1 LPAWQTTVTGDLFP
15 PAIRVV
21 PSPGCASCDTV
32 HPKLKLT
39 SVSMIAMLLAVLAGG
54 CGSQSSAV
62 TRKDDGHASTAA
74 ARVSSTP
81 VVTGPGQPGP
91 IWKPVASIGGQPAAW
106 IALRSGVT
114 LLRFDQRLVH
124 LALHAGSSEPGG
136 QGWTYGDHIG
146 AGEIHRAL
154 AAFNGGFKLSYGSV
168 GFLADGRVAVPL
180 AAGLG
185 SIVTYRNGT
194 TDIGAWQ
201 EGVPASGLR
210 VASVLQNL
218 HLLVDRGVAA
228 PMVENCTLSCWGK
241 TLGGGADVA
250 RSALGIT
257 GEGQLV
263 WAAGESLSPAMIA
276 QGLVDAGVVRA
287 VELDINPEWIAGYL
301 YIHHGGG
308 PTGVPVVPGQLGISG
323 RLLAPYGRDFFTILA
338 N

>member
-1 LPAWQTTVTGDLFP
+1 MLTLASEICRVATV
-15 PAIRVV
+15 
-21 PSPGCASCDTV
+21 
-32 HPKLKLT
+32 KLAPEIM
-39 SVSMIAMLLAVLAGG
+39 VAMLLAAVVMGG
-54 CGSQSSAV
+54 CGSQANTAQKASRVAV
-62 TRKDDGHASTAA
+62 AR
-74 ARVSSTP
+74 RVSSAP
-81 VVTGPGQPGP
+81 LVTEPRQPEP
-91 IWKPVASIGGQPAAW
+91 TWKPVASIGGQPVAW

-124 LALHAGSSEPGG
+124 LALHAGSGEPGG
-136 QGWTYGDHIG
+136 QGWTHGNHIG
-146 AGEIHRAL
+146 ANEIHRVL

-168 GFLADGRVAVPL
+168 GFLADGRAAVRL
-180 AAGLG
+180 TAGLG
-185 SIVTYRNGT
+185 SIVTYQNGT

-201 EGVPASGLR
+201 EGVPASGLK

-228 PMVENCTLSCWGK
+228 PTVHNCIEGCWGG
-241 TLGGGADVA
+241 TLGGGPNVA

-276 QGLVDAGVVRA
+276 QALIEAGVLRA

-308 PTGVPVVPGQLGISG
+308 PTAVPVVPGQLGIPG
-323 RLLAPYGRDFFTILA
+323 RLLAPYSRDFFTILA

>member
-1 LPAWQTTVTGDLFP
+1 MMLTRTSEICRMAKMKPAP
-15 PAIRVV
+15 
-21 PSPGCASCDTV
+21 
-32 HPKLKLT
+32 
-39 SVSMIAMLLAVLAGG
+39 VSMVAMLLAAAIVVGG
-54 CGSQSSAV
+54 CGSQLNVAAKNVAAKKGAGHTHARSSSA
-62 TRKDDGHASTAA
+62 
-74 ARVSSTP
+74 P
-81 VVTGPGQPGP
+81 LVTGPGQPGTT
-91 IWKPVASIGGQPAAW
+91 WQPVASIAGQPAAW
-106 IALRSGVT
+106 IAQRSGVT

-124 LALHAGSSEPGG
+124 LALHAGSGEPGG

-146 AGEIHRAL
+146 ASEIHRVL
-154 AAFNGGFKLSYGSV
+154 AAFNGGFKLSNGPV
-168 GFLADGRVAVPL
+168 GFMADGHVAVAL
-180 AAGLG
+180 TVGLG

-201 EGVPASGLR
+201 QGVPAPGLG

-228 PMVENCTLSCWGK
+228 PTVESCVLSCWGA
-241 TLGGGADVA
+241 TLGGGAEVA

-257 GEGQLV
+257 ASGQLV
-263 WAAGESLSPAMIA
+263 WASGEHLSPAMIA
-276 QGLVDAGVVRA
+276 QGLLSAGVVRA

-308 PTGVPVVPGQLGISG
+308 PTAVPVVPGQLGIPG

>member
-1 LPAWQTTVTGDLFP
+1 
-15 PAIRVV
+15 
-21 PSPGCASCDTV
+21 
-32 HPKLKLT
+32 
-39 SVSMIAMLLAVLAGG
+39 VSMVAIQLAAVVASG
-54 CGSQSSAV
+54 CGSQSNAAQ
-62 TRKDDGHASTAA
+62 KASTVAM
-74 ARVSSTP
+74 ARRISNVP
-81 VVTGPGQPGP
+81 LVTEPGRPGSM
-91 IWKPVASIGGQPAAW
+91 WKPVASIGAQPAAW

-124 LALHAGSSEPGG
+124 MALHAGSGEPAG
-136 QGWTYGDHIG
+136 QDWTYGDQIG
-146 AGEIHRAL
+146 TNEIHRVL
-154 AAFNGGFKLSYGSV
+154 AAFNGGFKLSYGRV
-168 GFLADGRVAVPL
+168 GFLADGRAAVPL
-180 AAGLG
+180 AVGLG
-185 SIVTYRNGT
+185 SIVTYQNGT

-218 HLLVDRGVAA
+218 HLLVEHGVAA
-228 PMVENCTLSCWGK
+228 PTIHNCIEGCWGG
-241 TLGGGADVA
+241 TLGGGPDVA

-276 QGLVDAGVVRA
+276 QALIGAGVVRG

-308 PTGVPVVPGQLGISG
+308 PTAVPVVPGQQGIPG
-323 RLLAPYGRDFFTILA
+323 RFLTPYSRDFFTILA